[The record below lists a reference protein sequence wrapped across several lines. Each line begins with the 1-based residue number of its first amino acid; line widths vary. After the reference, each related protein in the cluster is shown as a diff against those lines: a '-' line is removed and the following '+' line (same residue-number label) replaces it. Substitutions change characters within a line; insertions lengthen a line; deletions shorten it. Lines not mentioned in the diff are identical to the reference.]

1 MSRWHKSSCN
11 SPKVSVAGGL
21 PCCESCGSSP
31 NIPTLISEQ
40 AGYDPPWAMPPDEK
54 FGEMNLFWPD
64 PALYSSQSQ
73 ATAKVGSEELS
84 ESDTGEGQDVPSP
97 IYSRRLKDDEF
108 RLLCLSA
115 ANDDTQPIHASLEAY
130 RTDDCPEYE
139 AVSYCWGGENGDA
152 TLCKP
157 VFLGD
162 YWDVLLQTSNCWSM
176 LRYLRSRVG
185 ARIIWVDA
193 MCIQQKDHQERE
205 SQVTMMGNIY
215 ERCLRAIVYLGE
227 DAVRP
232 PSHNNR
238 AYPARRDLNKVS
250 AAAVDLHQVLKMR
263 YFQRVWVI
271 QELIQAPMVVIPVR
285 GVKLIVGRRMANPK
299 EVAWH
304 ESDAPWM
311 RHICTGQSDPALTM
325 MLEQTS
331 NSQSTDPRD
340 KVFGLLGFL
349 PETKKLRP
357 NYLLSSLHIYIG
369 TIAYMLLNEGHSLL
383 LTEAAGHQAPPTVPS
398 WLPDGNLSNLGV
410 LLQKLASSASMS
422 TSRKNTSFWK
432 EVLELNPDW
441 DILLEPMLIR
451 LEEEFGA
458 LKTLLPALEKPSI
471 HPSTLA
477 LSLPLIFLF
486 QFSSRPVRLQWDG
499 ILIDAFEITVSNCT
513 IYIRTSD
520 SSLDTAIEPGPT
532 SVFLLKD
539 TRNSPLLL
547 FMQRSDPFAHYRL
560 LKCCPCSGI
569 FLSRQP
575 PSKSTFPPIP
585 QMASPDSHFY
595 ENDGSFSGESSDEDE
610 LYTKIAN
617 EAAFKPSIF
626 FKTVYDVVSM
636 AQDLRNKAK
645 RTLETIRTRIHPLD
659 PDIATGHILSL
670 FHRLYISSDGPFL
683 DLYFNV
689 LQQCS
694 PNCSAEI
701 KESGKETWVWV
712 TMDPTGWLIAHHSL
726 NYQWHEHG
734 LVDGFPWFWA
744 RVPGS
749 SDPIHEKLETL
760 EINYSS
766 TTHHLSSWTTSDG
779 TCRRAANAWNN
790 SQTVTMVVSE
800 EALRKWLKLSWGF
813 LIFPH
818 LKRCSG
824 LVGEDE
830 MTLATTD
837 PKPECRSTCYYD
849 WPECFFDGEH
859 IPGKQENISIF

>member
-64 PALYSSQSQ
+64 PSLYSPQSQ
-73 ATAKVGSEELS
+73 ATAKVGSKELNK
-84 ESDTGEGQDVPSP
+84 SDTGEEQDAPSP
-97 IYSRRLKDDEF
+97 IYTRRLKDDEF

-139 AVSYCWGGENGDA
+139 AVSYCWGGENGDS

-162 YWDVLLQTSNCWSM
+162 YWDVLLQTRNCWSM

-193 MCIQQKDHQERE
+193 ICIQQKDHQERE

-227 DAVRP
+227 DVVRP

-271 QELIQAPMVVIPVR
+271 QELIQAPMVVIPIR
-285 GVKLIVGRRMANPK
+285 GVELIAGRCMANPK
-299 EVAWH
+299 EVAWD
-304 ESDAPWM
+304 ETDAPWM

-325 MLEQTS
+325 ILRQTS

-410 LLQKLASSASMS
+410 LLQKLASSASIS

-432 EVLELNPDW
+432 KRD
-441 DILLEPMLIR
+441 R
-451 LEEEFGA
+451 
-458 LKTLLPALEKPSI
+458 K
-471 HPSTLA
+471 
-477 LSLPLIFLF
+477 
-486 QFSSRPVRLQWDG
+486 
-499 ILIDAFEITVSNCT
+499 
-513 IYIRTSD
+513 
-520 SSLDTAIEPGPT
+520 
-532 SVFLLKD
+532 
-539 TRNSPLLL
+539 PLL
-547 FMQRSDPFAHYRL
+547 
-560 LKCCPCSGI
+560 
-569 FLSRQP
+569 
-575 PSKSTFPPIP
+575 
-585 QMASPDSHFY
+585 
-595 ENDGSFSGESSDEDE
+595 
-610 LYTKIAN
+610 
-617 EAAFKPSIF
+617 
-626 FKTVYDVVSM
+626 FKTVYDVVST
-636 AQDLRNKAK
+636 ARDLRKNTKW
-645 RTLETIRTRIHPLD
+645 TLERIQTRIHPLD
-659 PDIATGHILSL
+659 PDIVIGHILGL
-670 FHRLYISSDGPFL
+670 FRRLYINSVGPFI
-683 DLYFNV
+683 DLYFNF
-689 LQQCS
+689 LQHFSPGCS
-694 PNCSAEI
+694 MEI
-701 KESGKETWVWV
+701 EESGKETWLWV
-712 TMDPTGWLIAHHSL
+712 TMHPRDWFTAHESL
-726 NYQWHEHG
+726 NDCWYDNAFGISAISRSPDYHS
-734 LVDGFPWFWA
+734 PWFWA
-744 RVPGS
+744 RVPGC
-749 SDPIHEKLETL
+749 SDPIHEELETL

-766 TTHHLSSWTTSDG
+766 TTHQLSSWTTSDG
-779 TCRRAANAWNN
+779 RRRRTANAWDN
-790 SQTVTMVVSE
+790 SQTVTMVASE
-800 EALRKWLKLSWGF
+800 EALRRWLEGSSYFELS
-813 LIFPH
+813 PR
-818 LKRCSG
+818 LKICSR

-830 MTLATTD
+830 MTLAATA
-837 PKPECRSTCYYD
+837 PKSEYRSICYYD
-849 WPECFFDGEH
+849 WPDCFFDGEH
-859 IPGKQENISIF
+859 IPGKQENITIF

>member
-1 MSRWHKSSCN
+1 
-11 SPKVSVAGGL
+11 
-21 PCCESCGSSP
+21 
-31 NIPTLISEQ
+31 
-40 AGYDPPWAMPPDEK
+40 
-54 FGEMNLFWPD
+54 MNLFWPD

-73 ATAKVGSEELS
+73 ATAKVGSEELN
-84 ESDTGEGQDVPSP
+84 ESDTEEGQDVPSP

-108 RLLCLSA
+108 RLLCLWA

-176 LRYLRSRVG
+176 LRYLRPRVG
-185 ARIIWVDA
+185 GRVIWVDA
-193 MCIQQKDHQERE
+193 ICIQQKDHQERE

-227 DAVRP
+227 DVVRP
-232 PSHNNR
+232 QSHDNR
-238 AYPARRDLNKVS
+238 AYPARRDLDRVS
-250 AAAVDLHQVLKMR
+250 AAAVDLHQMLKMR

-285 GVKLIVGRRMANPK
+285 GVELIVGRRMANPK

-349 PETKKLRP
+349 PESKKLRP

-369 TIAYMLLNEGHSLL
+369 TIADMLLNEGHSLL

-410 LLQKLASSASMS
+410 LLQKLASTASMS
-422 TSRKNTSFWK
+422 TSWEKTSFWK

-441 DILLEPMLIR
+441 DIILEPMFVR

-458 LKTLLPALEKPSI
+458 MKTLLPALEKPSI

-486 QFSSRPVRLQWDG
+486 QFSSRPVRLQLNG
-499 ILIDAFEITVSNCT
+499 ILIGAFEITVSNCT
-513 IYIRTSD
+513 IYIGTSD
-520 SSLDTAIEPGPT
+520 SSLDTVIEPGLT
-532 SVFLLKD
+532 SVFLFD
-539 TRNSPLLL
+539 DARNIPLLL
-547 FMQRSDPFAHYRL
+547 FVRRSSPLAHYRL
-560 LKCCPCSGI
+560 LKCCPCSSI
-569 FLSRQP
+569 FLSRQSQGP
-575 PSKSTFPPIP
+575 ADITTAFKLMSKS
-585 QMASPDSHFY
+585 
-595 ENDGSFSGESSDEDE
+595 
-610 LYTKIAN
+610 
-617 EAAFKPSIF
+617 
-626 FKTVYDVVSM
+626 VYNVVSS
-636 AQDLRNKAK
+636 AEGLRDEIRIILGGMRP
-645 RTLETIRTRIHPLD
+645 RTHPLD
-659 PDIATGHILSL
+659 PDIAIGHILGL
-670 FHRLYISSDGPFL
+670 FHRLYISSIGPFL
-683 DLYFNV
+683 DLYFNF
-689 LQQCS
+689 LQHCS
-694 PNCSAEI
+694 PDCSVEI

-712 TMDPTGWLIAHHSL
+712 TMDPTDWLTAHHSL
-726 NYQWHEHG
+726 NSQWYKSVFDVISARRPLG
-734 LVDGFPWFWA
+734 DDDLPWFWA

-749 SDPIHEKLETL
+749 SGPIHEELETL
-760 EINYSS
+760 EINYSP
-766 TTHHLSSWTTSDG
+766 TTHQLSSWTTSDG
-779 TCRRAANAWNN
+779 RRRRTANAWDS
-790 SQTVTMVVSE
+790 SQTVTMVASE
-800 EALRKWLKLSWGF
+800 EALRKWLKLSHCF
-813 LIFPH
+813 RLFTQ
-818 LKRCSG
+818 LKICSR

-830 MTLATTD
+830 MTLATTA
-837 PKPECRSTCYYD
+837 PKPEYRSIWYYD
-849 WPECFFDGEH
+849 WPDCFFDGEH
-859 IPGKQENISIF
+859 IPGKQENITIF